1 MFDLPSDKV
10 GFDGKDSKSSESTST
25 AVNMEV
31 KGD

>member
-1 MFDLPSDKV
+1 MLDLPSDKV
-10 GFDGKDSKSSESTST
+10 GFDRGDSKSSESTLT